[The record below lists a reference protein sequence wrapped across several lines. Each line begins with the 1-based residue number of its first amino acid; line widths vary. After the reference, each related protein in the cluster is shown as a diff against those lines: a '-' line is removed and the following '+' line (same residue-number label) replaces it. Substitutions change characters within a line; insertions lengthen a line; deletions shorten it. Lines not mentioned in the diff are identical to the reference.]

1 MSETFIYEEFVSDLS
16 ICDALI
22 DAYKKN
28 EFKLPGVVGGQTID
42 TTVKKSTDCLLQD
55 TEATK
60 PYIAHLQGVVTNYIA
75 KYHFSNEYAP
85 WTIKEI
91 PNIQHYKPGEGF
103 YGWHCERANASMP
116 IAARHM
122 VFMTYLNDVTD
133 GGGTE
138 FYHQKVITEAR
149 KGKTLIWPADW
160 THTHRGVV
168 SPTQEKYIV
177 TGWLSYY

>member
-22 DAYKKN
+22 DFYKKD
-28 EFKLPGVVGGQTID
+28 ESKLPGVQAGQA
-42 TTVKKSTDCLLQD
+42 VNEALKKSTDCLVKD

-60 PYIAHLQGVVTNYIA
+60 PYFEHLQGVLANYIA
-75 KYHFSNEYAP
+75 KYHFSGQYAS
-85 WTIKEI
+85 WAITEN
-91 PNIQHYKPGEGF
+91 PNIQHYKPGDGF
-103 YGWHCERANASMP
+103 YGWHCERSGASMP
-116 IAARHM
+116 VATRHL

-160 THTHRGVV
+160 TYTHRGVV
-168 SPTQEKYIV
+168 SPTQEKYII
-177 TGWLSYY
+177 TGWLNYY

>member
-22 DAYKKN
+22 DAHKEN
-28 EFKLPGVVGGQTID
+28 EFKIPGVLSGQIID
-42 TTVKKSTDCLLQD
+42 TRAKKSTDCSLQD

-60 PYIAHLQGVVTNYIA
+60 PYLAHLQGAINNYVA
-75 KYHFSNEYAP
+75 KYPWSNQYAP
-85 WTIKEI
+85 WTIKET
-91 PNIQHYKPGEGF
+91 PSIQHYKPGEGF
-103 YGWHCERANASMP
+103 YAWHCERSNGTLP
-116 IAARHM
+116 VAARHM

-168 SPTQEKYIV
+168 SPTQDKYII